1 MRSKRLGLL
10 AAVVLL
16 AAPLAA
22 GAEGG
27 WEMGSVAVTPTAA
40 TGSAAVFHR
49 YMSDVSG
56 LNGQFRNAAGVAE
69 AVKRSAAYDPQQLQ
83 QGMVVFAAFTALQEP
98 TFVASIKE
106 MEARYGR
113 DQMLSLLNRDPTG
126 IINLPGAP
134 QAGAMAEAALKA
146 QGDAVLASGKSVK
159 QAAYDLQHQ
168 PWSKTAIPN
177 APRRLA
183 EAKALA
189 RIVQPSDADAAML
202 IKAVNTPSTQGQGW
216 DARVS
221 PVVANG
227 LALAA
232 RMTLGET
239 LDTPQSLA
247 LLQDARS
254 GSCLRMAKLNFH
266 MCLSVA
272 GPNYEDVY
280 CVGQHALL
288 ETGTCVVKAA
298 EGG

>member
-1 MRSKRLGLL
+1 MRMKRL
-10 AAVVLL
+10 AAVAAIALL

-40 TGSAAVFHR
+40 AGSAAVFHR
-49 YMSDVSG
+49 YVSDVSS
-56 LNGQFRNAAGVAE
+56 LNGQFRNAAGVAD
-69 AVKRSAAYDPQQLQ
+69 AVKRAAAYDPQQLQ

-106 MEARYGR
+106 MESRYGR
-113 DQMLSLLNRDPTG
+113 EQVLGLLNRDPTG
-126 IINLPGAP
+126 VINLPGAP
-134 QAGAMAEAALKA
+134 QAGELAEAALRA
-146 QGDAVLASGKSVK
+146 QGEAVLASGRSVK
-159 QAAYDLQHQ
+159 QASYDLQHQ
-168 PWSKTAIPN
+168 AWSKTAIANPQ
-177 APRRLA
+177 RRLA
-183 EAKALA
+183 EAKALG
-189 RIVQPSDADAAML
+189 RVIQPSDADAALL
-202 IKAVNTPSTQGQGW
+202 IKAVGAWQARGQGW

-232 RMTLGET
+232 RVALGET
-239 LDTPQSLA
+239 LDTPQALA
-247 LLQDARS
+247 LLQDPRS
-254 GSCLRMAKLNFH
+254 GGCLRMAKLNFH

-288 ETGTCVVKAA
+288 DTGTCVVKAA

>member
-1 MRSKRLGLL
+1 MRMKRF
-10 AAVVLL
+10 AAVAAVAVL

-27 WEMGSVAVTPTAA
+27 WEMGSVAVAPTAA
-40 TGSAAVFHR
+40 AGSAAVFHR

-69 AVKRSAAYDPQQLQ
+69 AVKRAAAYDDQQLQ

-106 MEARYGR
+106 MEAQYGR
-113 DQMLSLLNRDPTG
+113 EQMLALLDRDPTG

-134 QAGAMAEAALKA
+134 QAGALAEAALKA
-146 QGDAVLASGKSVK
+146 QGEAVLASGKSVK
-159 QAAYDLQHQ
+159 QASYDLQHQ
-168 PWSKTAIPN
+168 AWSKTAISN

-189 RIVQPSDADAAML
+189 RIVQPSDADAAQL
-202 IKAVNTPSTQGQGW
+202 IKAVSHPPAQGQGW

-232 RMTLGET
+232 RMALGET
-239 LDTPQSLA
+239 LDTPQALA
-247 LLQDARS
+247 LLRDQRS

-288 ETGTCVVKAA
+288 DTGTCVVKAA

>member
-1 MRSKRLGLL
+1 MSWKKV
-10 AAVVLL
+10 AAVAAVALL

-27 WEMGSVAVTPTAA
+27 WEMGSVAVMPTATA
-40 TGSAAVFHR
+40 GSAAVFHR
-49 YMSDVSG
+49 YVSDVSG
-56 LNGQFRNAAGVAE
+56 LNGEFRNAAGVAE
-69 AVKRSAAYDPQQLQ
+69 AVKRAAAYDPQQMQ

-106 MEARYGR
+106 METRYGR
-113 DQMLSLLNRDPTG
+113 DQVLGLLDRDPTG

-146 QGDAVLASGKSVK
+146 EGEAVLASGRSVK
-159 QAAYDLQHQ
+159 QASYDLQRQ
-168 PWSKTAIPN
+168 PWSKAAVPN

-189 RIVQPSDADAAML
+189 RVAQPSDADAALL
-202 IKAVNTPSTQGQGW
+202 IKAVNTPPGRGQGW
-216 DARVS
+216 DARIS

-232 RMTLGET
+232 RLALGET
-239 LDTPQSLA
+239 ADTPQALA
-247 LLQDARS
+247 LLNDGRS
-254 GSCLRMAKLNFH
+254 AGCLRMAKLNYH

-288 ETGTCVVKAA
+288 DTGTCVVKAA